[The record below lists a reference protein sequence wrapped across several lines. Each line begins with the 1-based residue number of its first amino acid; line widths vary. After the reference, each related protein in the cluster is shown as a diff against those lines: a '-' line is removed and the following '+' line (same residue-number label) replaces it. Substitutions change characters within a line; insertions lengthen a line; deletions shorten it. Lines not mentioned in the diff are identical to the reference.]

1 MQLYHKS
8 QIWADLTDLKK
19 FNLDGSLKPRIT
31 KFNDDLRISIAREI
45 DAMREGYKVVKG
57 EINASKPTSRT
68 LEEKVNKILY
78 PGNDNRDS
86 KEGCVETLY
95 QRFVRFVNT
104 LEEFGVLSSNRIVT
118 YRTVRDKLR
127 RFLAIYHKESYVP
140 SDFNCDDILKFR
152 EFMVNEYKYVEK
164 FPLLYSGLDR
174 RSLPT
179 HPLNQNSATLKLR
192 ALSAF
197 FNELESNEEIR
208 KSPFRRL
215 SKTRRQEIMREQY
228 DEPFALSKEELQKI
242 MVTDVPNELMET
254 KQAFLL
260 HCALG
265 CRIGDFMKL
274 DMSNV
279 SVTEDGIPYVHYIAE
294 KTAKNA
300 SGRKEKSTPVMQFA
314 LEIIRL
320 KKFKF
325 EIFNRCHTKGRI
337 LYNRKIRDLL
347 QHCGINRSV
356 CKYDETTQT
365 MDYLPLHE
373 IANSKLCRKTHID
386 IANKVQINMYA
397 TGLHEVGSAAVGHY
411 SKLQIRDLFKLL
423 CIAFGQREFHVDKNL
438 NILNK

>member
-8 QIWADLTDLKK
+8 QIWADLADLKK
-19 FNLDGSLKPRIT
+19 FNIDGTLKPRII
-31 KFNDDLRISIAREI
+31 KYNEDLLISITREI
-45 DAMREGYKVVKG
+45 EAMREGYNVLKS
-57 EINASKPTSRT
+57 EITAGKPTSKG
-68 LEEKVNKILY
+68 LEEKISRIRY
-78 PGNDNRDS
+78 PGHDNRDS
-86 KEGCVETLY
+86 KEDSVETLY

-104 LEEFGVLSSNRIVT
+104 LEKHGMLSSNRIAT
-118 YRTVRDKLR
+118 YHTVRDKLQ
-127 RFLAIYHKESYVP
+127 RFLAIYQKVSYTS

-152 EFMVNEYKYVEK
+152 EFMINEYKYVEK
-164 FPLLYSGLDR
+164 FPLLYSGLDL

-179 HPLNQNSATLKLR
+179 RPLNQNSATLKLR

-197 FNELESNEEIR
+197 FNELESNDEIR

-215 SKTRRQEIMREQY
+215 SKTRRHEIMREQY
-228 DEPFALSKEELQKI
+228 DEPIALSREELQKI
-242 MVTDVPNELMET
+242 MNTEVPTELNET
-254 KQAFLL
+254 KQVFLL

-294 KTAKNA
+294 KTAKTA
-300 SGRKEKSTPVMQFA
+300 SGRKEKSTPLMLFA

-325 EIFNRCHTKGRI
+325 EIFNRCNTKGRI

-347 QHCGINRSV
+347 RHCGINRYV
-356 CKYDETTQT
+356 CKYNETTQA
-365 MDYLPLHE
+365 MDYMPLHE

-411 SKLQIRDLFKLL
+411 SKLQICDLFKLL